1 MIEYAALVSVLFAGD
16 VGACLLVQPPAGESE
31 VRRDLHGLLVDDPM
45 WLEHRIDIAGDAG
58 GVVGQGHSGAAHDEY
73 VCHDAS
79 ADEALTERGEC
90 PFKLCPAEE
99 DTAGFAHAASRS
111 LADR

>member
-1 MIEYAALVSVLFAGD
+1 MIEYAALVSVLLAGD
-16 VGACLLVQPPAGESE
+16 VDACLLVEPPAGESE
-31 VRRDLHGLLVDDPM
+31 VLGNLHGLFVDDSM

-58 GVVGQGHSGAAHDEY
+58 SVVGQGHSGAAQYEY

-79 ADEALTERGEC
+79 ADETLTQRGEC

-99 DTAGFAHAASRS
+99 DTVGLAHAASRS